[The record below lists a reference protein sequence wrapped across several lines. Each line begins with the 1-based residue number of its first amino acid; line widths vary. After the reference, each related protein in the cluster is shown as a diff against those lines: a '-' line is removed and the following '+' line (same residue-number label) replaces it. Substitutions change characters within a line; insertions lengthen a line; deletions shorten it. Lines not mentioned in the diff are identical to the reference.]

1 MYKGVI
7 VKKNS
12 NHGADAFNAYYA
24 GIFGDRWEH
33 LKAALLEPANPV
45 SLQIDESK
53 APYYMDKAS
62 IIAASSLPLDGAE
75 SVLDMCAA
83 PGGKTLVLAGLMPDE
98 CHLLA
103 NDRSGDRV
111 NRLKKVLD
119 DSLDNGIRARI
130 DVCCKDAAAM
140 CRVNN
145 ECFDRILLDAP
156 CSSERHVLTSPQ
168 HLDIWSPNRVK
179 TLAMTQWSL
188 LSSAFRMLKPGGY
201 LIYSTCALSSSENDQ
216 VAAKLASKFDNA
228 EYVRDFDYDRRILQ
242 YMSDNNMP
250 VGEKTQYGYHILPD
264 CADGCGPLYYCLIR
278 KSPM

>member
-1 MYKGVI
+1 MSM
-7 VKKNS
+7 KKQKAI
-12 NHGADAFNAYYA
+12 GAKAFNEYYSQ
-24 GIFGDRWEH
+24 IFGERWES
-33 LKAALLEPANPV
+33 LKSALLEPTNPV
-45 SLQIDESK
+45 SLQIDECQ
-53 APYYMDKAS
+53 PYYMDKAS
-62 IIAASSLPLDGAE
+62 IIDASSLPLDGAE

-83 PGGKTLVLAGLMPDE
+83 PGGKTLVLAGLMPNE

-119 DSLDNGIRARI
+119 DSLPNNVRTRI

-188 LSSAFRMLKPGGY
+188 LSSAFRMLKPNGY
-201 LIYSTCALSSSENDQ
+201 LIYSTCALSSSENDE
-216 VAAKLASKFDNA
+216 VAAKLASKFDNV
-228 EYVRDFDYDRRILQ
+228 EYVRDFDYDSRILSF
-242 YMSDNNMP
+242 MSDNNMP
-250 VGEKTQYGYHILPD
+250 VGEKTQYGYNILPD
-264 CADGCGPLYYCLIR
+264 KANGCGPLYYCLIR
-278 KSPM
+278 KV